1 LYYFPEQPP
10 YMILAFGIFA
20 ALTSGIA
27 LGGTLKSVVAQWQSS
42 GAENSGTQIA
52 KKALFLPFLGIG
64 VGITLFLV
72 SGLEIF
78 GFPPF
83 ISFAVGLP
91 IALFTILLVW
101 FQLGSMMT
109 FVETNGMRSLDLDS
123 MN

>member
-1 LYYFPEQPP
+1 MYYFPEQPP
-10 YMILAFGIFA
+10 YFLLAIGLFA
-20 ALTSGIA
+20 AATSGTA
-27 LGGTLKSVVAQWQSS
+27 LAGTLKSIVAKWQSD
-42 GAENSGTQIA
+42 GAENSGTRFA
-52 KKALFLPFLGIG
+52 KTNLLLPFLGVG
-64 VGITLFLV
+64 VGIALFLV

-91 IALFTILLVW
+91 IALFTILLIW

-123 MN
+123 